1 MANANSSSPSLTPT
15 VLNDRFALLRVYAY
29 YRLILASLL
38 LILFYGEW
46 TTSILGSSNPV
57 LFRDTLILYTAI
69 STITLI
75 RIHAR
80 HFQPSD
86 QHLFLIFFVD
96 IVSISLLMHGSGG
109 VSSGLGLL
117 LVVTVSAAGITL
129 FGQLSTLI
137 AALATLIILASS
149 FYNMMLNSK
158 AQLGDLLSA
167 GLIGFLLFVTSQLF
181 EYITR
186 RMQVAANEAELQ
198 TLRRMQTQQLNEL
211 IVQRMHTGIVVL
223 APDGSIRLMNE
234 SAALLL
240 DMHPTAARKNKE
252 EDFSFSRVPAL
263 YECLQQ
269 WHHSPHARI
278 KPVKLK
284 DAGPELQLSFS
295 GLDKTRNSDVIVFV
309 EDTRKIAQHAQQLK
323 LASLG
328 HLTANIAHEI
338 RNPLGAISHA
348 AQLLAESKALT
359 PHDHRLSEIIQSH
372 TRRVNLII
380 ENVLQL
386 SRRNKPIP
394 TRIEMQTFLE
404 KFTSS
409 YRQTHQGDIQIN
421 IECPDTPIYLNID
434 ASQIEQAV
442 SNLCDNGLRYSLKT
456 TGKAHLLLR
465 GFVDPLLGTPCLDVI
480 DDGPGISKENTS
492 SIFEPF
498 FTTESEGTGLG
509 LYLARELC
517 ESSQARLDYIRT
529 ADGKSCF
536 QISFSHADKTA
547 AVL

>member
-1 MANANSSSPSLTPT
+1 MADANSTTISLTSS
-15 VLNDRFALLRVYAY
+15 VLGDRYSLLRVYAY
-29 YRLILASLL
+29 YRLILAALL
-38 LILFYGEW
+38 LILFYGQW
-46 TTSILGSSNPV
+46 ITNILGNSNAV
-57 LFRDTLILYTAI
+57 LFRYTLIPYTVIAI
-69 STITLI
+69 ITLI
-75 RIHAR
+75 RLHVR
-80 HFQPSD
+80 HVQPSD

-117 LVVTVSAAGITL
+117 LVVTVSAASITL

-137 AALATLIILASS
+137 AALAALFILAST
-149 FYNMMLNSK
+149 FYNMLISPK
-158 AQLGDLLSA
+158 TLFGDLLSA

-186 RMQVAANEAELQ
+186 RMQIAANEAELQ
-198 TLRRMQTQQLNEL
+198 TQRRMQTQQLNEL

-240 DMHPTAARKNKE
+240 DLLPAGRKNKD
-252 EDFSFSRVPAL
+252 EDLSFAHFPAL

-269 WHHSPHARI
+269 WRHSPHARI

-295 GLDKTRNSDVIVFV
+295 GLNKTQNSDVIVFV

-328 HLTANIAHEI
+328 HLTANIAHEV

-348 AQLLAESKALT
+348 AQLLAESETLNANDL
-359 PHDHRLSEIIQSH
+359 RLSEIIQSH
-372 TRRVNLII
+372 SRRVNLII

-386 SRRNKPIP
+386 SRRNKPLP
-394 TRIEMQTFLE
+394 TRIEMRTFLE
-404 KFTSS
+404 KFINS
-409 YRQTHQGDIQIN
+409 YRQTHQGDLQIN
-421 IECPDTPIYLNID
+421 MECPDAPVYLNID
-434 ASQIEQAV
+434 ASQIEQALC
-442 SNLCDNGLRYSLKT
+442 NLCDNGLRYSLKA

-480 DDGPGISKENTS
+480 DDGPGIAKENIS

-517 ESSQARLDYIRT
+517 ESNQARLDYCRT
-529 ADGKSCF
+529 IDDKSCF
-536 QISFSHADKTA
+536 QISFSHADKSP
-547 AVL
+547 VML